1 MMMTSAAATG
11 AAKGHVQNGARL
23 IAPAELGNAEL
34 RELWR
39 YWLTRQPAGRLPA
52 YGDMD
57 PIRFPRLLP
66 RSFVIRVGRDPLSFT
81 YTLVGETNIEAHGA
95 NFKGQD
101 VRELDK
107 RWPGYGASLHEF
119 YTLVTGTADAMAAC
133 GTMDFLDRGFCQFE
147 AVYLPLADEQG
158 NVSRI
163 LGAAHYTF

>member
-1 MMMTSAAATG
+1 MMATTAISGSAR
-11 AAKGHVQNGARL
+11 GHVQNGARL
-23 IAPAELGNAEL
+23 IAPAELENAEL

-39 YWLTRQPAGRLPA
+39 YWLAKRPGGGLPA

-66 RSFVIRVGRDPLSFT
+66 RAFVIRVGREPVSFT
-81 YTLVGETNIEAHGA
+81 YTLVGEANIEAHGT

-107 RWPGYGASLHEF
+107 RSPGYGASLHEF
-119 YTLVTGTADAMAAC
+119 YALVTGKADAMAAC
-133 GTMDFLDRGFCQFE
+133 GTMDFLDRGFCHFE

-158 NVSRI
+158 SVSRI